1 MQAPSRLQIRG
12 GTLEL
17 PAFLPDATR
26 AVVRAVDSADL
37 EAVGVSALMVNTL
50 HVASKPGLSVI
61 KAAGGLHEFMGWRGP
76 LATDSGGF
84 QIFSLLAAGLATVS
98 AKGFSYRPARGAETE
113 RLTPESCIHK
123 QLRAGSD
130 LLFCLD
136 HCTGPDAS
144 AQELRE
150 SVDNTVRWA
159 RECRAAFDRAV
170 EGRPA
175 RPLLFAVIQGG
186 GDLGL
191 RRECAQRLL
200 EIGFDGFGFGGW
212 PLEHGRLSEMVA
224 ATAQLLPPGTPLH
237 GLGIGK
243 PENLVAAF
251 RAGYRTFDCVIPT
264 RDARHGRL
272 FAFAGPPAGIDLDAP
287 GFYSPLSL
295 ESSRLRRQAGPL
307 EPGCDCP
314 CCRRY
319 SAAYLHHLHA
329 IGDAAAA
336 RLATLHNLRFYTRLV
351 EALRRE

>member
-1 MQAPSRLQIRG
+1 MDLPSRLETRRG
-12 GTLEL
+12 ALDL

-37 EAVGVSALMVNTL
+37 EAAGVRALMVNTL

-76 LATDSGGF
+76 VATDSGGF
-84 QIFSLLAAGLATVS
+84 QVYSLLAAGLATVS
-98 AKGFSYRPARGAETE
+98 RQGFSYRAARGAEKE
-113 RLTPESCIHK
+113 RLTPQSCIVK

-144 AQELRE
+144 PEELRE
-150 SVDNTVRWA
+150 SVENTVRWA
-159 RECRAAFDRAV
+159 LDCRQAFDRAV

-186 GDLGL
+186 NDLAL
-191 RRECAQRLL
+191 RRECAARLL

-212 PLEHGRLSEMVA
+212 PLERGRLSEMVA
-224 ATAQLLPPGTPLH
+224 ATAGLVPRSFPLH

-264 RDARHGRL
+264 RDARHGTALRVRGAAARNGPRRPRVL
-272 FAFAGPPAGIDLDAP
+272 QAAFAGVVAPAPRARAP
-287 GFYSPLSL
+287 GAGLRLPLLQPLQRRLPAPPLCHRRRRGSAPRH
-295 ESSRLRRQAGPL
+295 SSQPAL
-307 EPGCDCP
+307 
-314 CCRRY
+314 
-319 SAAYLHHLHA
+319 LHA
-329 IGDAAAA
+329 PHRGS
-336 RLATLHNLRFYTRLV
+336 
-351 EALRRE
+351 RR